1 MNSKIIVTL
10 GLTGARELVANYC
23 IDSVT
28 DEAVRNLARA
38 EIPVSET
45 GTVKLTEDCY
55 ADQDVIDA
63 ILYGD
68 K

>member
-10 GLTGARELVANYC
+10 GL
-23 IDSVT
+23 
-28 DEAVRNLARA
+28 
-38 EIPVSET
+38 T